1 MKQNNLLSQK
11 SHIDERWRRQREI
24 NDKITFQKALDTWD
38 LILATLNYINRED
51 VCFQKRE
58 YD

>member
-1 MKQNNLLSQK
+1 MKQSNLLSQK
-11 SHIDERWRRQREI
+11 SHIDERWRRQKKI

-38 LILATLNYINRED
+38 LIVATLNYINREE